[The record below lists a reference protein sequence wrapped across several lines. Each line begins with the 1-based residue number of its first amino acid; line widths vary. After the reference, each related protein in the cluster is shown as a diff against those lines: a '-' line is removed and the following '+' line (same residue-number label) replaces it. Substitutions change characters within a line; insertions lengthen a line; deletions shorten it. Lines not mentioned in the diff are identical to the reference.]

1 MCPIGGGKG
10 KKKATL
16 ASQPFPILHKKAE
29 DATAVKIGNS
39 IQGNPVGE
47 LQELCTSKKW
57 PMPKYEELEEWG
69 PAHALSFKFRVSIN
83 DGTAT
88 ISEEGS
94 GSGSKKLVKKLVAMQ
109 MIKRLKNW
117 WVEDIWMSR
126 VKFEI

>member
-16 ASQPFPILHKKAE
+16 ASQPFPILQKKKE
-29 DATAVKIGNS
+29 DSTAGKISN

-57 PMPKYEELEEWG
+57 PMPNYEQLEAWG

-109 MIKRLKNW
+109 MIKRLKN
-117 WVEDIWMSR
+117 
-126 VKFEI
+126 